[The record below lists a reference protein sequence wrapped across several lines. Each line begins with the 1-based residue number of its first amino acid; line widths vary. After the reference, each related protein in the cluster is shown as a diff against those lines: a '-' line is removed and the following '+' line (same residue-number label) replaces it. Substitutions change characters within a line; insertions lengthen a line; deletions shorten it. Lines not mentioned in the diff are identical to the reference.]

1 MNYALMNY
9 YIIDYYTVLCARD
22 KKGELNLKIV
32 ISYILDRIWEGPG
45 GSWEVARPKSLH
57 LQFLQLPIQQD
68 LKH

>member
-45 GSWEVARPKSLH
+45 GS
-57 LQFLQLPIQQD
+57 
-68 LKH
+68 